1 VKSAKILY
9 YRYLNRIRDSVIF
22 KIYII
27 LTMLERA
34 QSVSLMEL
42 FIETLT
48 GAAFEMK
55 VHPAD
60 TIHDVKARIQK
71 TEGEIL
77 APKVIRYDY

>member
-1 VKSAKILY
+1 M
-9 YRYLNRIRDSVIF
+9 F
-22 KIYII
+22 
-27 LTMLERA
+27 ERG

-55 VHPAD
+55 VHPTD

-71 TEGEIL
+71 TEGEFL
-77 APKVIRYDY
+77 APKDY